1 MSKVPMGQ
9 ICMQGSCNN
18 EATEKQDEM
27 YYCKKHL
34 NYEIKYIEGYIARDK
49 DISGTRIEH
58 DTHFFKDQPKQYH
71 SAKVNCY
78 SGSIF
83 HIPELLNLKHG
94 ECRKVEIVI
103 TVLH

>member
-34 NYEIKYIEGYIARDK
+34 NCEIKYIEGYIARDK
-49 DISGTRIEH
+49 DINKVIQH
-58 DTHFFKDQPKQYH
+58 DTHFYPNKPERI
-71 SAKVNCY
+71 KVREDDY
-78 SGSIF
+78 YTGKVF